1 MEVPDTNVNLAEIWA
16 QVLRTQP
23 LLEVEDRPESTV
35 DITNNAGSFHSVCKS
50 QKSDK
55 SKDIPDEIMLEA
67 GTGSIDCLAHCR
79 NAPEDLVHES
89 HYGQVQHTFQ
99 LHVPPKIPGNLG
111 NKSRTLLLALIHK
124 AKTKVQSIYD
134 YEFVSYSS
142 ALSKGEV
149 VDMATI
155 QCVVGRVF
163 DRKEWW
169 IIDRTENLY
178 VEFV

>member
-16 QVLRTQP
+16 QVLRAQP

-35 DITNNAGSFHSVCKS
+35 DTTNNAGSFHSARKS

-67 GTGSIDCLAHCR
+67 GTGSSKYIIYRL
-79 NAPEDLVHES
+79 EDLVHES

-99 LHVPPKIPGNLG
+99 LRVPPKIPGNLG
-111 NKSRTLLLALIHK
+111 NKSCTLLLALIHE

-134 YEFVSYSS
+134 YESVSYSG

-155 QCVVGRVF
+155 QCVVGHVF
-163 DRKEWW
+163 DWKEWW

-178 VEFV
+178 LEFV